1 MLRNIRVFYS
11 AIRNDFHS
19 IGAIAPS
26 SSLLAKAI
34 VNPLAQRLSGPV
46 SVLEVGPGTGSFT
59 SRILEHLRD
68 GDHLDIFEVNPK
80 FCLFLRDSLQKA
92 GLGERGIRWELFN
105 ADICTLDKPIQYDYI
120 ISGLPLNNFN
130 PSTVAEIL
138 EILIDHLSPA
148 GVLSY
153 FEYVLLQNFKARVL
167 RSTDRDRVLEVTNTV
182 RTFNKKYQYDCN
194 HVWWNLPPAKARH
207 CRKYV

>member
-11 AIRNDFHS
+11 AIRKDFQS

-34 VNPLAQRLSGPV
+34 VNPLAQRPPGPV

-59 SRILEHLRD
+59 SRILEHLRE
-68 GDHLDIFEVNPK
+68 GDHLDIFELNPK
-80 FCLFLRDSLQKA
+80 FSLFLRRSLQKA
-92 GLGERGIRWELFN
+92 GLGERGIGWELFN
-105 ADICTLDKPIQYDYI
+105 ADIRTLDKPVQYDYI
-120 ISGLPLNNFN
+120 ISGLPLNNFH

-138 EILIDHLSPA
+138 DILIDHLSPA

-153 FEYVLLQNFKARVL
+153 FEYVLLHNFRARIL
-167 RSTDRDRVLEVTNTV
+167 RTTDRERVVGVINTV
-182 RTFNKKYQYDCN
+182 RTFNQKYQYDCN
-194 HVWWNLPPAKARH
+194 HVWWNLPPARARH
-207 CRKYV
+207 CRK